1 MRVDGQGT
9 CDLAHVLEWVISDR
23 VPAQRSENRAIQ
35 DTSDKPVQSNNSNDR
50 KPPRQGTLPRA
61 PGRKGSADLGESSPR
76 WDDISTW
83 EDSVSGRSSTFSA
96 SSFLQWSQWHI
107 CIGTG
112 PDNNCARGWT
122 LWGLGTAHMHARI
135 HCPRDGASER
145 AQACLHTS
153 ERALVCWGCMPQYH
167 IRPSVTPLNQSSVG
181 AISHTD
187 GT

>member
-50 KPPRQGTLPRA
+50 KPPRQGTLPWA

-96 SSFLQWSQWHI
+96 SSFLQWSQWRI

-112 PDNNCARGWT
+112 PDNNQRP
-122 LWGLGTAHMHARI
+122 GLDAVVAGDGSHARQESLPPGLTKRACTSVFA
-135 HCPRDGASER
+135 HQRACASVLGR
-145 AQACLHTS
+145 ACHGTTS
-153 ERALVCWGCMPQYH
+153 D
-167 IRPSVTPLNQSSVG
+167 RPSRL
-181 AISHTD
+181 
-187 GT
+187 

>member
-23 VPAQRSENRAIQ
+23 VPAQRSKNRAIQ

-50 KPPRQGTLPRA
+50 KPLRQRTLPRTQGTKRGQQTWENRPHGGMTSP
-61 PGRKGSADLGESSPR
+61 PGRTLSRAVPAPSLPAHSC
-76 WDDISTW
+76 
-83 EDSVSGRSSTFSA
+83 SGRSGTSA
-96 SSFLQWSQWHI
+96 SAL
-107 CIGTG
+107 
-112 PDNNCARGWT
+112 ART
-122 LWGLGTAHMHARI
+122 TTALGLDAVAAGEGSHAHQDLLPPGR
-135 HCPRDGASER
+135 SKR
-145 AQACLHTS
+145 ACTHVFAHEFACEGVH
-153 ERALVCWGCMPQYH
+153 VYH